1 MGRNNYSL
9 NIIMEDGL
17 EYWQEIK
24 SQREEDLRLELLRD
38 EDEYLINLLKESL
51 REAELKI
58 EELTDV

>member
-1 MGRNNYSL
+1 
-9 NIIMEDGL
+9 MEEDL

>member
-1 MGRNNYSL
+1 
-9 NIIMEDGL
+9 MEDGL

-51 REAELKI
+51 HEAEIKI
-58 EELTDV
+58 KQLTDV